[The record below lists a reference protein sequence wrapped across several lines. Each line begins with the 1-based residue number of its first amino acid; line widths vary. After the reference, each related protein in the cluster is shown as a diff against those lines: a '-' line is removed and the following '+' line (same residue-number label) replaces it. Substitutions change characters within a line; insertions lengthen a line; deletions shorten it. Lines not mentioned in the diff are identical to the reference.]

1 MGFNGS
7 DESEFAKIPA
17 KKLAILFGLAFFGA
31 FMLIQMTQ
39 GFPIKDILFRQQLT
53 EVVPVKIKQGG
64 ICIVEPSD
72 QQPRDIPNCPYNV
85 GDKLIITYSKNG
97 AGIDSF
103 KLAGS

>member
-1 MGFNGS
+1 MGFDGS
-7 DESEFAKIPA
+7 DESDFAKIPT

-39 GFPIKDILFRQQLT
+39 GFPIKDILFRQQVT
-53 EVVPVKIKQGG
+53 EEVQVKIKQGG
-64 ICIVEPSD
+64 ICVVEPSD
-72 QQPRDIPNCPYNV
+72 QQPRDILNCPYNV

-97 AGIDSF
+97 AGVDSY

>member
-1 MGFNGS
+1 MGF
-7 DESEFAKIPA
+7 DESEFDKIST

-39 GFPIKDILFRQQLT
+39 GFPLKDIIFQKLLT
-53 EVVPVKIKQGG
+53 EEVSVKIKQGD
-64 ICIVEPSD
+64 ICVVEPSD
-72 QQPRDIPNCPYNV
+72 QQPRDISNCPYNV

-97 AGIDSF
+97 AGINSY